1 MEKLDKRRRAAG
13 APGVW
18 CIRLPASPALV
29 RRHRMQSVGGVWG
42 DGRTV
47 SAPVAFRRQARA
59 LAGAFL
65 GQGEGGGTSV
75 TAALFLAG
83 AVLAAVVSLLEFV
96 LGDHWLLYLL
106 TTALLLLPPFFGT
119 DTELAPVLLL
129 ALFQLAFWGL
139 RMAET
144 DRKRF
149 SFGGGDRHGTASA
162 HRLPPARG
170 DPVSAGICR
179 RHLRGQPLGGGGRP
193 QPVP

>member
-139 RMAET
+139 RMA
-144 DRKRF
+144 
-149 SFGGGDRHGTASA
+149 GTAIGRRRTTAACSLIFRTRWA
-162 HRLPPARG
+162 GGPGGPGSMACFPVCTSCSTALQRQRG
-170 DPVSAGICR
+170 VRS
-179 RHLRGQPLGGGGRP
+179 L
-193 QPVP
+193 

>member
-29 RRHRMQSVGGVWG
+29 RRHRMQSMGGVWG
-42 DGRTV
+42 TGVLCLLLWLSAGRGKGCV
-47 SAPVAFRRQARA
+47 LALSALLLLGSGAA
-59 LAGAFL
+59 LL
-65 GQGEGGGTSV
+65 
-75 TAALFLAG
+75 LFLAG